1 MLQVENLSK
10 SFGELRLLEHV
21 SFGIEDGEKVGL
33 IAPNGSGKTTLL
45 RMLVG
50 EQIPD
55 EGRITYSSDMRVAYL
70 EQYPHI
76 DPAHTILEACLA
88 GDDPLSLLLREWQRA
103 VLIEDN
109 EQMLKLSER
118 MDALQAWDAEHR
130 VREILGKLG
139 LTNVNGS
146 CEKLSGGEAKR
157 IAIAKVLIR
166 EPNLLI
172 FDEPTNHLD
181 LDTIEWLEDYLTQTR
196 MGLLLVTH
204 DRYFLD
210 RVCSRII
217 EIDDRSIY
225 SYQGNYHYYIE
236 KRDERITAQEA
247 SVMKARNLMRK
258 ELDWI
263 RRQPQAR
270 GTKAKYR
277 IEAFEKLR
285 QQAQQSTLQDKVDL
299 NSHKASYVGKKIFE
313 AKNVSKR
320 YGDKIILQNFN
331 YTFSRYDKVGIVGSN
346 GIGKTSFLK
355 LLLGIEQP
363 DEGFIDVG
371 ETVRFGYY
379 RQEMPPF
386 DPNKRVIDIIT
397 DIADTIV
404 YPDGMSISA
413 SQLLT
418 RFLFPPHRQY
428 SPISNLSGGELR
440 RLYLCTILISAPNF
454 LVLDEPTNDLDII
467 TLNVLE
473 DYLSDFAGCVLIV
486 SHDRYFMDK
495 VASHLFCFEGNGLI
509 RDFPGSYSQWR
520 LRKEFEEANNKIDPL
535 DSQRKEGK
543 TKTVRKEKK
552 KLSYKE
558 QLEYDNNVLRLDQ
571 LEAEQG
577 RIEKE
582 LSSGLLAGIELQQK
596 SMRVGQIIEEMDLI
610 VLRQLELEDSI
621 TS

>member
-1 MLQVENLSK
+1 M
-10 SFGELRLLEHV
+10 
-21 SFGIEDGEKVGL
+21 
-33 IAPNGSGKTTLL
+33 
-45 RMLVG
+45 
-50 EQIPD
+50 
-55 EGRITYSSDMRVAYL
+55 
-70 EQYPHI
+70 
-76 DPAHTILEACLA
+76 
-88 GDDPLSLLLREWQRA
+88 
-103 VLIEDN
+103 
-109 EQMLKLSER
+109 
-118 MDALQAWDAEHR
+118 
-130 VREILGKLG
+130 
-139 LTNVNGS
+139 
-146 CEKLSGGEAKR
+146 
-157 IAIAKVLIR
+157 
-166 EPNLLI
+166 
-172 FDEPTNHLD
+172 
-181 LDTIEWLEDYLTQTR
+181 
-196 MGLLLVTH
+196 
-204 DRYFLD
+204 
-210 RVCSRII
+210 
-217 EIDDRSIY
+217 
-225 SYQGNYHYYIE
+225 
-236 KRDERITAQEA
+236 
-247 SVMKARNLMRK
+247 
-258 ELDWI
+258 
-263 RRQPQAR
+263 
-270 GTKAKYR
+270 
-277 IEAFEKLR
+277 
-285 QQAQQSTLQDKVDL
+285 
-299 NSHKASYVGKKIFE
+299 
-313 AKNVSKR
+313 SKR